1 MSMHLNDNVEPSN
14 ELSPLSTIST
24 YQAGVAQSTA
34 QRLLKKFTEDS
45 LRPYDI
51 TMMQWFIIGTIYDA
65 GDAGIS
71 VTNLSKAVD
80 TNVPYITNTL
90 NLLAS
95 KNVIERNNPE
105 GDNRSK
111 RVTIQAAF
119 VPTFLTIEE
128 GLRTRMRDV
137 LYANL
142 TQQELESYVHVLY
155 KLNNSLA

>member
-1 MSMHLNDNVEPSN
+1 MSMQLSDSNEPSN
-14 ELSPLSTIST
+14 RLNNLSNIST

-45 LRPYDI
+45 LRPYGI
-51 TMMQWFIIGTIYDA
+51 SMMQWFIIGTIYDA
-65 GDAGIS
+65 GDRGIS

-95 KNVIERNNPE
+95 KNIIERNNPDN
-105 GDNRSK
+105 DNRSK
-111 RVTIQAAF
+111 LVTLQSNFI
-119 VPTFLTIEE
+119 PTFLEIEQD
-128 GLRTRMRDV
+128 LRAKMRGA

-142 TQQELESYVHVLY
+142 TPQELQTYVQVLY
-155 KLNNSLA
+155 KIGNSLE